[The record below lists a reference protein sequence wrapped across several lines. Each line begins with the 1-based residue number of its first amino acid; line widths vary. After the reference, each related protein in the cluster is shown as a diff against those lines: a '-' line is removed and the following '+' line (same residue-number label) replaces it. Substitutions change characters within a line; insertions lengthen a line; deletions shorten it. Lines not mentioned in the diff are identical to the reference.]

1 MYEIGDE
8 IYCLSDFKE
17 FEKGT
22 YYRITG
28 IAIGYRETNFSLSRD
43 RFYSTNTEFELTKL
57 YFHREKYLV
66 SIVEIKNNF
75 ISIEEYEKIKNR
87 ETKINQILQ
96 SI

>member
-8 IYCLSDFKE
+8 IYCLRDFKE
-17 FEKGT
+17 FEKGS

-28 IAIGYRETNFSLSRD
+28 
-43 RFYSTNTEFELTKL
+43 FYSANAEFELTKL
-57 YFHREKYLV
+57 YFFREKYLV
-66 SIVEIKNNF
+66 SMVEIKNNF

-96 SI
+96 ST

>member
-28 IAIGYRETNFSLSRD
+28 
-43 RFYSTNTEFELTKL
+43 FYSATAEFELTEL
-57 YFHREKYLV
+57 YFLRKKCLV
-66 SIVEIKNNF
+66 SMYEIKNNF